1 MLSHSYE
8 LPAAI
13 LLVLGGALSCF
24 AGYRLFKIVL
34 GIYGFVLGAMLASS
48 TMGVTNSTGM
58 IVASLVGGVCGALLL
73 MFAYFIGIA
82 LVGAGL
88 GALVAHVGWSTIGR
102 TGDPPA
108 LAVVVLSIVGSVGA
122 MFLQRYVIVVATAFG
137 GAWTVIV
144 GGLAIA
150 GDRGAA
156 RAATAGDVW
165 ILYPTSPAPGQ
176 RWVPVAWIALGL
188 IGTAVQLITTGRKRT

>member
-1 MLSHSYE
+1 MLPHSYE

-34 GIYGFVLGAMLASS
+34 GIYGFILGALLASS
-48 TMGVTNSTGM
+48 MMGATNTTGM
-58 IVASLVGGVCGALLL
+58 ILAALVGGVAGALLL
-73 MFAYFIGIA
+73 TFAYFIGIA

-88 GALVAHVGWSTIGR
+88 GALVAHVGWGYVGS
-102 TGDPPA
+102 GDPPA
-108 LAVVVLSIVGSVGA
+108 LVVILLSVLGSIGA
-122 MFLQRYVIVVATAFG
+122 MLLQRYVIIVATAFG

-144 GGLAIA
+144 GTLAIS

-156 RAATAGDVW
+156 RAASAGDVW
-165 ILYPTSPAPGQ
+165 ILYPMTPAPGQ
-176 RWVPVAWIALGL
+176 RWVPIAWVVLGL
-188 IGTAVQLITTGRKRT
+188 IGTGVQLSVTGKKK